1 MTTFYARLFFSLLF
15 LANLGHVAAQEVRQ
29 NAQGET
35 IVVYEDGSWRY
46 FNETIIRSPGDYA
59 VLEADVTPLDNPVRL
74 TEDIARKIAYRQE
87 QMARE
92 AHEIAERRV
101 TQALQQRLRI
111 EQELQSARD
120 AAEAEALRR
129 LNIRLY
135 AARQA
140 ESNAKEEVRLAAG
153 ELQRAEALTE
163 KGDIL
168 AAFKMRQNNRTRRI
182 DLPRTNEMTPD
193 FLSAFDPVTDFYVS
207 QNNVQNTTTLPPRQ
221 QCRYAFEGADKRSG
235 QQRRDMPNR
244 LLFTHT
250 DDRLRL
256 FMKDKDY
263 LRCEGYLSSIGGG
276 YRFLTLEFTFAY
288 PNAQEAYGFIEK
300 GSILT
305 IKMLNGDFVN
315 LKSGTM
321 AQGSYDINAQIL
333 TYQVIYP
340 IDQSLLAFLRKSEVD
355 TIRVF
360 WSSGY
365 EEYEVYALDFFM
377 EQIECLDR

>member
-1 MTTFYARLFFSLLF
+1 MNIFCKYLIVLILF
-15 LANLGHVAAQEVRQ
+15 VAGPGGAIAQEVRQ
-29 NAQGET
+29 NANGET

-59 VLEADVTPLDNPVRL
+59 VLEADVAPLDNPVRL

-92 AHEIAERRV
+92 AHDIAERRV
-101 TQALQQRLRI
+101 EQALQQRLRI
-111 EQELQSARD
+111 EKELQKARGST
-120 AAEAEALRR
+120 EAEALRR
-129 LNIRLY
+129 LNVRLY
-135 AARQA
+135 AARQT
-140 ESNAKEEVRLAAG
+140 EKNAKQEVRMAAE
-153 ELQRAEALTE
+153 ELQHAQSLTQ

-168 AAFKMRQNNRTRRI
+168 EAFRLRQKNRTSRI
-182 DLPRTNEMTPD
+182 DLPSTSNMTPD
-193 FLSAFDPVTDFYVS
+193 FLSAFDPVTDFYTS
-207 QNNVQNTTTLPPRQ
+207 RNNSVNTTVIPPTH
-221 QCRYAFEGADKRSG
+221 QCRYAYTGVDERSG
-235 QQRRDMPNR
+235 QRRRDMPKR
-244 LLFTHT
+244 LLFTYT

-263 LRCEGYLSSIGGG
+263 LRCEGYLSSVAGG

-321 AQGSYDINAQIL
+321 AQGSYDIDTQIL

-340 IDQSLLAFLRKSEVD
+340 IDQSLLTFLRKSEVD
-355 TIRVF
+355 SIRVF

-365 EEYEVYALDFFM
+365 EEYEVYELDFFM

>member
-1 MTTFYARLFFSLLF
+1 MSTFYTSLI
-15 LANLGHVAAQEVRQ
+15 LGLCFIVGGQPLAAQEIRQ
-29 NAQGET
+29 NAKGET

-46 FNETIIRSPGDYA
+46 FNEKIIRSPGDYA
-59 VLEADVTPLDNPVRL
+59 VMEADVTPLDNPVRL

-92 AHEIAERRV
+92 AHDIAERRV
-101 TQALQQRLRI
+101 EQALQQRLRI
-111 EQELQSARD
+111 EQELQSARNQ
-120 AAEAEALRR
+120 AEAEALRR
-129 LNIRLY
+129 LNIRLH
-135 AARQA
+135 AARQT
-140 ESNAKEEVRLAAG
+140 ETNAKQEVRLAAE
-153 ELQRAEALTE
+153 ELQRAKALTQ

-168 AAFKMRQNNRTRRI
+168 DALRRRQQNRTRRI
-182 DLPRTNEMTPD
+182 DLPSTNSMTLD

-207 QNNVQNTTTLPPRQ
+207 QNNALSTTVAPPRH
-221 QCRYAFEGADKRSG
+221 QCRYAYQGVDERSG
-235 QQRRDMPNR
+235 QRRRDMPKR

-263 LRCEGYLSSIGGG
+263 LRCEGYLSSVGGG

-288 PNAQEAYGFIEK
+288 PNAKEAYGFIEK

-321 AQGSYDINAQIL
+321 AQGSYDINDQIL
-333 TYQVIYP
+333 TYQVVYP
-340 IDQSLLAFLRKSEVD
+340 IDQSLLTFLRRSEVD
-355 TIRVF
+355 SIRVF